1 MANKIQAT
9 MSTEIALNTLGASDS
24 IKRLTQLVG
33 SATSAWKAQEAQLK
47 SAGDSL
53 GAAKAKY
60 DGLSESITRQQ
71 AKIDSL
77 KREQSE
83 LKGNTAETAEQYLKY
98 QHQIDQATTK
108 LASMESQQQKAKSSL
123 DYYKSGLAGLQQQF
137 RQQNEASETY
147 IKRLQAE
154 GKENEANAEK
164 SKLLKN
170 SVENLTKQYKT
181 QEDMLQKIAA
191 ESGKTS
197 SEYLLQKK
205 RLDETAT
212 SLANAKANANHFNSG
227 LADLQQQLKR
237 QNEAFGTYIK
247 RLQAE
252 GRESEVNAEK
262 SKHLKSSIEN
272 LTNQYKIQENML
284 EKVAAESGKT
294 SEKYLLQKK
303 RLDETATSLAHAR
316 NEQEKLNEE
325 FRKAN
330 PTFFDKIRAK
340 AKESANEMQELA
352 EKATHTNSVLGSFR
366 EKLSFGAVAG
376 LAQTAIQGVVSSL
389 SGMTDEVMNTSDAI
403 EKFQSTMNF
412 AGKTKE
418 ETEEATKIFKKYA
431 DDTVY
436 DLNDITN
443 TGAQLAAN
451 GIESYKELA
460 VAAGNLNAVAGG
472 NADTFKSVGMVLTQT
487 AGAGKLTTENWNQM
501 ADAIPGA
508 SGKLQEALKNMNAY
522 TGDFRDAMADG
533 QISAEEFLKAI
544 QDLGSTDAAEEAAR
558 STKTFEGAIG
568 NLEATV
574 TTGMTN
580 VLDAFGKEKVTG
592 TITKFGDF
600 VAKAFEKV
608 ADGIK
613 WMKDN
618 ISVITMGPLGRFANV
633 VKMTFGQVVESF
645 DKGKGAIKDFLEK
658 LGTVNL
664 NFSGAVWQVMAD
676 AVAGISNGFESISK
690 NMKDSESPMNAFKS
704 GFEKIVG
711 LSDKFFMYIYNHT
724 GDIVQ
729 IVSSVT
735 EIVGLFAQGVWDTV
749 SDAIKEIGKGFSV
762 IFKNSKKSFDP
773 ISKLSGAVQEL
784 AKHRDAIKAVGS
796 VLVTYFIGTK
806 VVAGFNA
813 ASTAIK
819 AMAGNI
825 VASFNAI
832 KAAVVANPFLLVA
845 VGITALVA
853 GFVELYKH
861 NKKFRDFCNGIAKS
875 IKDGI
880 GDAIKWLKNT
890 FSNMSKGWNSFKKSI
905 SKGTDNVVKTIK
917 NGVKKVGD
925 FFVNVGKTIKNVMT
939 TIGKILIFAN
949 PVVLGFALMYK
960 ENKKFRKFVKGI
972 VNIAGDLKKG
982 LTKKVDETK
991 KNVGKTW
998 DNLKKTTAKTW
1009 DGIKDDTHKSVTKL
1023 AENVKEKHDE
1033 IHSKW
1038 SKTWKKS
1045 KDYLSNKW
1053 DEINK
1058 DAEKKFG
1065 GNVKSLIFDNLVEIG
1080 NKFKDTWNGIKDGFH
1095 DMWNNLKNLARD
1107 GINAVIGI
1115 PNKGIEGINGLIH
1128 DFGGPKNAISKI
1140 PEVPKFANGTGLF
1153 NGYRNPITKTTLAL
1167 LNDGNDS
1174 PETGNQEAVIMPNG
1188 DLHPVPGRNT
1198 YAVLPAG
1205 AEVLNAS
1212 EWAALSGAKPFAKGT
1227 GFWSKVWNTATNVA
1241 GSVWDGLKDGV
1252 DKFTKMLSFITD
1264 AVAHPVDTLAKKF
1277 NPNSDKLDGMFKHL
1291 GNALYKKP
1299 VENAKNWWKELW
1311 SMANEKASPEV
1322 QAGAIGDDYQF
1333 KDRAADSGADPW
1345 GYFFKECVS
1354 FVASRLANQ
1363 GVNPSLFSHLGN
1375 GNMWLNAPVPHSS
1388 TPRPG
1393 MVAVYAKNGQ
1403 NHVSTVSGVSGDTF
1417 SGEEYN
1423 YAGSH
1428 AYHAFAGRPISQV
1441 DTFLD
1446 FGVHVADKAKEENSP
1461 LRKLIKNQVGGM
1473 FDWITKMIAPLN
1485 GEGGAPQDNPAGGE
1499 VSRWASLVKKALRA
1513 NGLPDNEAY
1522 TNAWLRQIQ
1531 SESGGNPKAVQGG
1544 YTDINTLTG
1553 DLAKGLVQTTSRTFN
1568 AFKFAGHGDIFNGY
1582 DNLLAGIA
1590 YAKSRYGSNMLSVIG
1605 HGHGYRNGGL
1615 VSNHGIYELAEENKP
1630 EYVIP
1635 TDIAKRGRAWQ
1646 LLSEAV
1652 ARFAG
1657 EAPAERQ
1664 TGTSESSLVKLE
1676 AKFDTVIGLL
1686 SQLVSKGDRPI
1697 VNHNLI
1703 DGRSVSNGLVPYMH
1717 EATNAYE
1724 QRQTLLNGGSII

>member
-1 MANKIQAT
+1 

-418 ETEEATKIFKKYA
+418 ETEEATKLFKKYA

-451 GIESYKELA
+451 GINSYKELA
-460 VAAGNLNAVAGG
+460 IAAGNLNAVAGG

-1403 NHVSTVSGVSGDTF
+1403 NHVSTVSGVSGNTF

-1428 AYHAFAGRPISQV
+1428 AYHAFSGRPISQI

-1461 LRKLIKNQVGGM
+1461 LRKLIKGQVGGM
-1473 FDWITKMIAPLN
+1473 FDWIAKMLAPLN
-1485 GEGGAPQDNPAGGE
+1485 MASSLDNPQGGSVE
-1499 VSRWASLVKKALRA
+1499 RWRSYVERALKA
-1513 NGLPDNEAY
+1513 NGIEPTAFRVSKILATIKRESNGDPNAINNWDSNAMAGHPSIGLMQTIGPTFEAY
-1522 TNAWLRQIQ
+1522 
-1531 SESGGNPKAVQGG
+1531 KH
-1544 YTDINTLTG
+1544 
-1553 DLAKGLVQTTSRTFN
+1553 
-1568 AFKFAGHGDIFNGY
+1568 AGHNNIRNGY
-1582 DNLLAGIA
+1582 DNLLAAIN
-1590 YAKSRYGSNMLSVIG
+1590 YIKHRYGTSDAAFNRVAAY
-1605 HGHGYRNGGL
+1605 GYANGGL
-1615 VSNHGIYELAEENKP
+1615 VSKNGVYELAEGNMP

-1646 LLSEAV
+1646 LLTEAV

>member
-9 MSTEIALNTLGASDS
+9 MSTEIALDTLQAGNS

-98 QHQIDQATTK
+98 QRQIDQATTK

-154 GKENEANAEK
+154 G
-164 SKLLKN
+164 
-170 SVENLTKQYKT
+170 
-181 QEDMLQKIAA
+181 
-191 ESGKTS
+191 
-197 SEYLLQKK
+197 
-205 RLDETAT
+205 
-212 SLANAKANANHFNSG
+212 
-227 LADLQQQLKR
+227 
-237 QNEAFGTYIK
+237 
-247 RLQAE
+247 
-252 GRESEVNAEK
+252 RESEVNAEK

-294 SEKYLLQKK
+294 SDKYLLQKK
-303 RLDETATSLAHAR
+303 RLDETATSLANAK

-330 PTFFDKIRAK
+330 PTFFDKIKAK

-389 SGMTDEVMNTSDAI
+389 SGMADEVTNTSDAI

-418 ETEEATKIFKKYA
+418 ETEEATKLFKKYA

-460 VAAGNLNAVAGG
+460 IAAGNLNAVAGG

-592 TITKFGDF
+592 TITKFGDI

-608 ADGIK
+608 ADGVK

-690 NMKDSESPMNAFKS
+690 NMKDSESPINAFKN

-735 EIVGLFAQGVWDTV
+735 EIVGLFAQGVWDTA

-784 AKHRDAIKAVGS
+784 AKHRAAIKALGAVFA
-796 VLVTYFIGTK
+796 TYFIGTK
-806 VVAGFNA
+806 VIAGFNA

-819 AMAGNI
+819 TMAGNI
-825 VASFNAI
+825 VTSFNAI
-832 KAAVVANPFLLVA
+832 KGAVVANPFLIVA
-845 VGITALVA
+845 VAITALVA

-890 FSNMSKGWNSFKKSI
+890 FSNMSKGWNNFKKSI
-905 SKGTDNVVKTIK
+905 SKGTDNVVKSIQ
-917 NGVKKVGD
+917 NGAKKVGD

-949 PVVLGFALMYK
+949 PVVLGFAKMYK
-960 ENKKFRKFVKGI
+960 ENAKFRKFVKSI

-982 LTKKVDETK
+982 LAKKTDEIK
-991 KNVGKTW
+991 KDWDKHWTSFKDSASKTW
-998 DNLKKTTAKTW
+998 NKINKDTEDKMAKQAK
-1009 DGIKDDTHKSVTKL
+1009 GIKD
-1023 AENVKEKHDE
+1023 KHDE
-1033 IHSKW
+1033 IHKQW
-1038 SKTWKKS
+1038 SKTWTKS
-1045 KDYLSNKW
+1045 KDFLSDRW
-1053 DEINK
+1053 DDINADTK
-1058 DAEKKFG
+1058 KKFG
-1065 GNVKSLIFDNLVEIG
+1065 KDLKGLLFSNLDAIG
-1080 NKFKDTWNGIKDGFH
+1080 NKFQEIWNAIRNGFR
-1095 DMWNNLKNLARD
+1095 DMWNGLKDLAGN
-1107 GINAVIGI
+1107 GINAVIAI
-1115 PNKGIEGINGLIH
+1115 PNSGIDGINSLIH
-1128 DFGGPKNAISKI
+1128 DFGGPKNAIGKI
-1140 PEVPKFANGTGLF
+1140 PKVKFANGTGFF
-1153 NGYRNPITKTTLAL
+1153 NGYRNAITRPTLAT

-1174 PETGNQEAVIMPNG
+1174 PETNNQEMVILPNG
-1188 DLHPVPGRNT
+1188 KSFLPQGRNVE
-1198 YAVLPAG
+1198 YLLPAG
-1205 AEVLNAS
+1205 SEVINAS
-1212 EWAALSGAKPFAKGT
+1212 ELAMLAGLNNRQAFAKGT

-1277 NPNSDKLDGMFKHL
+1277 NPKSDNLDGMFKHL

-1299 VENAKNWWKELW
+1299 IENAKNWWKELW
-1311 SMANEKASPEV
+1311 NMANEKASPEV

-1345 GYFFKECVS
+1345 GYYFKECVS

-1403 NHVSTVSGVSGDTF
+1403 NHVSTVSGVSGNTF

-1428 AYHAFAGRPISQV
+1428 AYHAFSGRPISQI

-1461 LRKLIKNQVGGM
+1461 LRKLIKGQVGGM
-1473 FDWITKMIAPLN
+1473 FDWIAKMLAPLN
-1485 GEGGAPQDNPAGGE
+1485 MASSLDNPQGGSVE
-1499 VSRWASLVKKALRA
+1499 RWRSYVERALKA
-1513 NGLPDNEAY
+1513 NGIEPTAFRVSKILATIKRESNGDPNAINNWDSNAMAGHPSIGLMQTIGPTFEAY
-1522 TNAWLRQIQ
+1522 
-1531 SESGGNPKAVQGG
+1531 KH
-1544 YTDINTLTG
+1544 
-1553 DLAKGLVQTTSRTFN
+1553 
-1568 AFKFAGHGDIFNGY
+1568 AGHNNIRNGY
-1582 DNLLAGIA
+1582 DNLLAAIN
-1590 YAKSRYGSNMLSVIG
+1590 YIKHRYGTSDAAFNRVAAY
-1605 HGHGYRNGGL
+1605 GYANGGL
-1615 VSNHGIYELAEENKP
+1615 VSKNGVYELAEGNMP

-1646 LLSEAV
+1646 LLTEAV

-1676 AKFDTVIGLL
+1676 AKFDTVISLL

>member
-9 MSTEIALNTLGASDS
+9 MSTEIALDTLQAGNS
-24 IKRLTQLVG
+24 IKRLTQLVS

-47 SAGDSL
+47 SAGDTL
-53 GAAKAKY
+53 GAAQAKY
-60 DGLSESITRQQ
+60 DGLGDAIKRQQ
-71 AKIDSL
+71 AKIESL
-77 KREQSE
+77 KREQSD

-98 QHQIDQATTK
+98 QRQIDQATTK

-154 GKENEANAEK
+154 G
-164 SKLLKN
+164 
-170 SVENLTKQYKT
+170 
-181 QEDMLQKIAA
+181 
-191 ESGKTS
+191 
-197 SEYLLQKK
+197 
-205 RLDETAT
+205 
-212 SLANAKANANHFNSG
+212 
-227 LADLQQQLKR
+227 
-237 QNEAFGTYIK
+237 
-247 RLQAE
+247 
-252 GRESEVNAEK
+252 RESEVGAEK
-262 SKHLKSSIEN
+262 SRHLKSSIEN

-294 SEKYLLQKK
+294 SDKYLLQKK
-303 RLDETATSLAHAR
+303 RLDETATSLANAK

-389 SGMTDEVMNTSDAI
+389 SGMTDEVTNTSDAI

-418 ETEEATKIFKKYA
+418 ETEEATKLFKKYA

-451 GIESYKELA
+451 GINSYKELA
-460 VAAGNLNAVAGG
+460 IAAGNLNAVAGG

-544 QDLGSTDAAEEAAR
+544 QELGSTDAAEEAAR

-592 TITKFGDF
+592 TITKFGDI

-608 ADGIK
+608 ADGVK

-618 ISVITMGPLGRFANV
+618 IGIIAAGPLGRFVDA
-633 VKMTFGQVVESF
+633 VKSAFGQVVDSF
-645 DKGKGAIKDFLEK
+645 NKGKGAIGEFLGK
-658 LGTVNL
+658 LGTVSL
-664 NFSGAVWQVMAD
+664 NFSSTVWQVMAD
-676 AVAGISNGFESISK
+676 AVTGISKGFESISR

-704 GFEKIVG
+704 GFEKIVS
-711 LSDKFFMYIYNHT
+711 LSDKFFRYISSHT
-724 GDIVQ
+724 KDITQ

-749 SDAIKEIGKGFSV
+749 SDAVKEIGKGFSA

-784 AKHRDAIKAVGS
+784 AKHRDAIKALGAVFA
-796 VLVTYFIGTK
+796 TYFIGSK
-806 VVAGFNA
+806 VIAGFNA
-813 ASTAIK
+813 ASVAVKT
-819 AMAGNI
+819 MAGNI
-825 VASFNAI
+825 VTSFNAI
-832 KAAVVANPFLLVA
+832 KMAVMTNPFLIAAVA
-845 VGITALVA
+845 IAGLVA

-875 IKDGI
+875 VKDGI
-880 GDAIKWLKNT
+880 GGAIKWLKDK
-890 FSNMSKGWNSFKKSI
+890 FSDLSKGWNNFKKSI

-960 ENKKFRKFVKGI
+960 ESAKFRKFVKEI
-972 VNIAGDLKKG
+972 VNIADDLKKG
-982 LTKKVDETK
+982 LSKKVDEAK
-991 KNVGKTW
+991 KTVSKTW
-998 DNLKKTTAKTW
+998 DNLKKSTAKTW
-1009 DGIKDDTHKSVTKL
+1009 DGIKDDTHKSVSKL
-1023 AENVKEKHDE
+1023 AENVKDTHDK
-1033 IHSKW
+1033 IHDRW
-1038 SKTWKKS
+1038 SKTWNKS
-1045 KDYLSNKW
+1045 KDFLSDRW
-1053 DEINK
+1053 DDINK
-1058 DAEKKFG
+1058 TTEKKFG
-1065 GNVKSLIFDNLVEIG
+1065 KNLKDLIFGKLDEIG
-1080 NKFKDTWNGIKDGFH
+1080 NKFKDTWNGIKDGFR
-1095 DMWNNLKNLARD
+1095 DMWNGLKELAGN
-1107 GINAVIGI
+1107 GINAVIKI
-1115 PNKGIEGINGLIH
+1115 PNDGIDGINSLIH

-1140 PEVPKFANGTGLF
+1140 PKVKFANGTGFF
-1153 NGYRNPITKTTLAL
+1153 NGYRNAITRPTLAT

-1174 PETGNQEAVIMPNG
+1174 PETNNQEMVILPNG
-1188 DLHPVPGRNT
+1188 KAILPQGRN
-1198 YAVLPAG
+1198 AQMLLPAG
-1205 AEVLNAS
+1205 SEVLNAS
-1212 EWAALSGAKPFAKGT
+1212 ELAMLAGLNNRQAFAKGT
-1227 GFWSKVWNTATNVA
+1227 GFWSKIWNTATNVA

-1264 AVAHPVDTLAKKF
+1264 AVTHPIETLAKKF
-1277 NPNSDKLDGMFKHL
+1277 NPKSDNLDGMFKHL

-1299 VENAKNWWKELW
+1299 IENAKGWWKELW

-1354 FVASRLANQ
+1354 FVASRLSNQ
-1363 GVNPSLFSHLGN
+1363 GVNPSLFSNLGN
-1375 GNMWLNAPVPHSS
+1375 GNMWLNARVPRSS

-1428 AYHAFAGRPISQV
+1428 AYHAFSGRPISMV

-1461 LRKLIKNQVGGM
+1461 LRKLIKGQVGGM
-1473 FDWITKMIAPLN
+1473 FDWIAKMLAPLN
-1485 GEGGAPQDNPAGGE
+1485 MASSLDNPQGGSVE
-1499 VSRWASLVKKALRA
+1499 RWRSYVERALKA
-1513 NGLPDNEAY
+1513 NGIEPTPFRVSKILQTIKRESNGDPNAINNWDSNAMAGHPSIGLMQTIGPTFEAY
-1522 TNAWLRQIQ
+1522 
-1531 SESGGNPKAVQGG
+1531 KH
-1544 YTDINTLTG
+1544 TG
-1553 DLAKGLVQTTSRTFN
+1553 HNNIR
-1568 AFKFAGHGDIFNGY
+1568 NGY
-1582 DNLLAGIA
+1582 DNLLAAIN
-1590 YAKSRYGSNMLSVIG
+1590 YIKHRYGTSDAAFNRVAAY
-1605 HGHGYRNGGL
+1605 GYRNGGL
-1615 VSNHGIYELAEENKP
+1615 VANHGIYELAEENKP

-1657 EAPAERQ
+1657 EAPDDRSQSA
-1664 TGTSESSLVKLE
+1664 SDASIAKLE

-1697 VNHNLI
+1697 VNHNII
-1703 DGRSVSNGLVPYMH
+1703 DGRSVSNGLAPYMH

>member
-1 MANKIQAT
+1 MANKINAT
-9 MSTEIALNTLGASDS
+9 MSTEISLNTIEASKS
-24 IKRLTQLVG
+24 IKHLTQLVS
-33 SATSAWKAQEAQLK
+33 SATSAWKAQEAQLR
-47 SAGDSL
+47 STGDNL

-60 DGLSESITRQQ
+60 DGLSEAITRQQ

-98 QHQIDQATTK
+98 QRQIDQATTK

-137 RQQNEASETY
+137 RQQNEVSE
-147 IKRLQAE
+147 
-154 GKENEANAEK
+154 
-164 SKLLKN
+164 
-170 SVENLTKQYKT
+170 
-181 QEDMLQKIAA
+181 
-191 ESGKTS
+191 
-197 SEYLLQKK
+197 
-205 RLDETAT
+205 
-212 SLANAKANANHFNSG
+212 
-227 LADLQQQLKR
+227 
-237 QNEAFGTYIK
+237 TYIK

-272 LTNQYKIQENML
+272 LTNQYKIQESML

-294 SEKYLLQKK
+294 SDKYLLQKK
-303 RLDETATSLAHAR
+303 RLDETATSLANAK

-376 LAQTAIQGVVSSL
+376 LAQTAIQGVTSAL
-389 SGMTDEVMNTSDAI
+389 SGMTGEVMNTSDAI

-418 ETEEATKIFKKYA
+418 ETEEATKLFKKYA

-460 VAAGNLNAVAGG
+460 IAAGNLNAVAGG
-472 NADTFKSVGMVLTQT
+472 NADTLKSVGMVLTQT

-592 TITKFGDF
+592 TITKFGDI

-608 ADGIK
+608 ADGVK

-690 NMKDSESPMNAFKS
+690 NMKDSESPMSTFKS
-704 GFEKIVG
+704 VFEKIVD
-711 LSDKFFMYIYNHT
+711 LSDKFFRYISSHSK
-724 GDIVQ
+724 DITQ

-749 SDAIKEIGKGFSV
+749 SDAVKEIGKGFSA

-784 AKHRDAIKAVGS
+784 AKHRSAIKALGAVFA
-796 VLVTYFIGTK
+796 TYFIGSK
-806 VVAGFNA
+806 VIAGFNA
-813 ASTAIK
+813 ASVAIK
-819 AMAGNI
+819 TMAGNI
-825 VASFNAI
+825 VTSFNAI
-832 KAAVVANPFLLVA
+832 KTAVMANPFLIAAVA
-845 VGITALVA
+845 VTALVA

-875 IKDGI
+875 VKDGF
-880 GDAIKWLKNT
+880 GDAVKWLKNT
-890 FSNMSKGWNSFKKSI
+890 FKNMSKGWDNFKKSI

-917 NGVKKVGD
+917 NGAKKVGD

-949 PVVLGFALMYK
+949 PVVLGFSLMYK
-960 ENKKFRKFVKGI
+960 ESAKFRKFIKDI
-972 VNIAGDLKKG
+972 VNIADDLKKG
-982 LTKKVDETK
+982 LSKKVDETK

-1009 DGIKDDTHKSVTKL
+1009 DGIKDDTHKSVSKL
-1023 AENVKEKHDE
+1023 AENVKDTHDK
-1033 IHSKW
+1033 IHDRW
-1038 SKTWKKS
+1038 SKTWNKS
-1045 KDYLSNKW
+1045 KDFLSDRW
-1053 DEINK
+1053 DDINADTK
-1058 DAEKKFG
+1058 KKFG
-1065 GNVKSLIFDNLVEIG
+1065 KDLKGLIFDNLNKIG
-1080 NKFKDTWNGIKDGFH
+1080 DKFQDIWNGIRNGFS
-1095 DMWNNLKNLARD
+1095 DMWNGLKELAGN
-1107 GINAVIGI
+1107 GINAVIKI
-1115 PNKGIEGINGLIH
+1115 PNDGIDGINSLIH

-1140 PEVPKFANGTGLF
+1140 PKVKFANGTGFF
-1153 NGYRNPITKTTLAL
+1153 NGYRNAITRPTLAT

-1174 PETGNQEAVIMPNG
+1174 PETNNQEMVLLPNG
-1188 DLHPVPGRNT
+1188 KAILPRGRN
-1198 YAVLPAG
+1198 AQMLLPAG
-1205 AEVLNAS
+1205 SEVLNAS
-1212 EWAALSGAKPFAKGT
+1212 ELAMLAGLNNRQAFAKGT
-1227 GFWSKVWNTATNVA
+1227 GFWSKIWNTATDVA

-1264 AVAHPVDTLAKKF
+1264 AVAHPIDTLAKKF
-1277 NPNSDKLDGMFKHL
+1277 NPKSDNLDGMFKHL

-1299 VENAKNWWKELW
+1299 VENAQNWWKELW
-1311 SMANEKASPEV
+1311 NMANEKASPEV

-1333 KDRAADSGADPW
+1333 KDRAADSGVDPW
-1345 GYFFKECVS
+1345 GYYFKECVS

-1363 GVNPSLFSHLGN
+1363 GVNPRLFSHLGN
-1375 GNMWLNAPVPHSS
+1375 GNMWLNAPVPRSS

-1428 AYHAFAGRPISQV
+1428 AYHAFSGRPISQI

-1473 FDWITKMIAPLN
+1473 FDWIAKMLAPLN
-1485 GEGGAPQDNPAGGE
+1485 GDGGGPQDNPAGGE

-1553 DLAKGLVQTTSRTFN
+1553 DLAKGLVQTTTRTFN
-1568 AFKFAGHGDIFNGY
+1568 AFKFPGHGDIFNGY

-1590 YAKSRYGSNMLSVIG
+1590 YAKSRYGANMLSVIG
-1605 HGHGYRNGGL
+1605 HGHGYANGGL
-1615 VSNHGIYELAEENKP
+1615 VANHGVYELAEENKP

-1635 TDIAKRGRAWQ
+1635 TDVAKRGRAWQ

-1657 EAPAERQ
+1657 EAPDDRS
-1664 TGTSESSLVKLE
+1664 TSASDASIAKLE
-1676 AKFDTVIGLL
+1676 AKFDTVISLL
-1686 SQLVSKGDRPI
+1686 SQLVSKGNRPI

-1703 DGRSVSNGLVPYMH
+1703 DGRSVSNSLAPYMH

>member
-83 LKGNTAETAEQYLKY
+83 LKGNTSETAAQYLKY
-98 QHQIDQATTK
+98 QQQIDQATTK

-154 GKENEANAEK
+154 G
-164 SKLLKN
+164 
-170 SVENLTKQYKT
+170 
-181 QEDMLQKIAA
+181 
-191 ESGKTS
+191 
-197 SEYLLQKK
+197 
-205 RLDETAT
+205 
-212 SLANAKANANHFNSG
+212 
-227 LADLQQQLKR
+227 
-237 QNEAFGTYIK
+237 
-247 RLQAE
+247 
-252 GRESEVNAEK
+252 RESEVNAEK

-272 LTNQYKIQENML
+272 LTNQYKIQESML

-294 SEKYLLQKK
+294 SDKYLLQKK
-303 RLDETATSLAHAR
+303 RLDETATSLANAK

-376 LAQTAIQGVVSSL
+376 LAQTAIQGVTSAL
-389 SGMTDEVMNTSDAI
+389 SGMTGEVMNTSDAI

-418 ETEEATKIFKKYA
+418 ETEEATKLFKKYA

-460 VAAGNLNAVAGG
+460 IAAGNLNAVAGG

-690 NMKDSESPMNAFKS
+690 NMKDSESPINAFKN

-711 LSDKFFMYIYNHT
+711 LSDKFFMYIYNHN

-749 SDAIKEIGKGFSV
+749 SDVIKEIGKGFSA

-832 KAAVVANPFLLVA
+832 KAAVVANPFLIVA
-845 VGITALVA
+845 VAITALVA

-875 IKDGI
+875 VKDGF
-880 GDAIKWLKNT
+880 GDAVKWLKNT
-890 FSNMSKGWNSFKKSI
+890 FKNMSKGWNNFKKSI
-905 SKGTDNVVKTIK
+905 SKGTDNVVKSIK
-917 NGVKKVGD
+917 NGAKKVGD
-925 FFVNVGKTIKNVMT
+925 FFVSVGKTIKNVMT

-949 PVVLGFALMYK
+949 PVVLGFAKMYK
-960 ENKKFRKFVKGI
+960 ENAKFRKFVKSI

-982 LTKKVDETK
+982 LDKKVGDIK
-991 KNVGKTW
+991 KSVGKTW
-998 DNLKKTTAKTW
+998 DNVKGNTKKTW
-1009 DGIKDDTHKSVTKL
+1009 DDIKENTHKSVSKL

-1065 GNVKSLIFDNLVEIG
+1065 GDAKTLIVDNLAKIG
-1080 NKFKDTWNGIKDGFH
+1080 EKFKETWNGIKDGFR
-1095 DMWNNLKNLARD
+1095 DMWDGLKNLARD

-1115 PNKGIEGINGLIH
+1115 PNKGIDGINGLIH
-1128 DFGGPKNAISKI
+1128 DFGGPKNAIGKI

-1227 GFWSKVWNTATNVA
+1227 GFWSKAWNTATNVA

-1264 AVAHPVDTLAKKF
+1264 AVAHPIDTLAKKF
-1277 NPNSDKLDGMFKHL
+1277 NPKSDNLDGMFKHL

-1299 VENAKNWWKELW
+1299 IENAKDWWKELW

-1333 KDRAADSGADPW
+1333 KDRAADSGVDPW
-1345 GYFFKECVS
+1345 GYYFKECVS
-1354 FVASRLANQ
+1354 FVASRLSNQ
-1363 GVNPSLFSHLGN
+1363 GVNPSLFSGLGN
-1375 GNMWLNAPVPHSS
+1375 GNMWLNARVPRSS

-1403 NHVSTVSGVSGDTF
+1403 NHVSTVSGVSGDMF

-1428 AYHAFAGRPISQV
+1428 AYHAFSGRPISMV

-1446 FGVHVADKAKEENSP
+1446 FGVHVADKAKEESSP
-1461 LRKLIKNQVGGM
+1461 LRKLIKSQVGGM
-1473 FDWITKMIAPLN
+1473 FDWIAKMLAPLN
-1485 GEGGAPQDNPAGGE
+1485 MASSLDNPQGGSVE
-1499 VSRWASLVKKALRA
+1499 RWRSYVERALKA
-1513 NGLPDNEAY
+1513 NGIEPTAFRVSKILATIKRESNGDPNAINNWDSNAMAGHPSIGLMQTIGPTFEAY
-1522 TNAWLRQIQ
+1522 
-1531 SESGGNPKAVQGG
+1531 KH
-1544 YTDINTLTG
+1544 
-1553 DLAKGLVQTTSRTFN
+1553 
-1568 AFKFAGHGDIFNGY
+1568 AGHNNIRNGY
-1582 DNLLAGIA
+1582 DNLLAAIN
-1590 YAKSRYGSNMLSVIG
+1590 YIKHRYGTSDAAFNRVAAY
-1605 HGHGYRNGGL
+1605 GYANGGL
-1615 VSNHGIYELAEENKP
+1615 VANHGVYELAEENKP

-1635 TDIAKRGRAWQ
+1635 TDVAKRGRAWQ

-1657 EAPAERQ
+1657 EAPDDRS
-1664 TGTSESSLVKLE
+1664 TSASDASIAKLE

-1697 VNHNLI
+1697 VNHNII
-1703 DGRSVSNGLVPYMH
+1703 DGRSVSNGLAPYMH
-1717 EATNAYE
+1717 EATNSYE

>member
-1 MANKIQAT
+1 
-9 MSTEIALNTLGASDS
+9 MSTEIALDTLQAGNS
-24 IKRLTQLVG
+24 IKRLTQLVS

-47 SAGDSL
+47 SAGDTL
-53 GAAKAKY
+53 GAAQAKY
-60 DGLSESITRQQ
+60 DGLGDAIKRQQ
-71 AKIDSL
+71 AKIESL
-77 KREQSE
+77 KREQSD

-98 QHQIDQATTK
+98 QRQIDQATTK

-137 RQQNEASETY
+137 RQQNEFSE
-147 IKRLQAE
+147 
-154 GKENEANAEK
+154 
-164 SKLLKN
+164 
-170 SVENLTKQYKT
+170 
-181 QEDMLQKIAA
+181 
-191 ESGKTS
+191 
-197 SEYLLQKK
+197 
-205 RLDETAT
+205 
-212 SLANAKANANHFNSG
+212 
-227 LADLQQQLKR
+227 
-237 QNEAFGTYIK
+237 TYIK

-272 LTNQYKIQENML
+272 LTNQYKIQESML

-294 SEKYLLQKK
+294 SDKYLLQKK
-303 RLDETATSLAHAR
+303 RLDETATSLANAK

-340 AKESANEMQELA
+340 AKESADSMQELA
-352 EKATHTNSVLGSFR
+352 EKATHTNSILGSFR
-366 EKLSFGAVAG
+366 EKLSFGAIAG
-376 LAQTAIQGVVSSL
+376 LGVSAIQSIGSAMNN
-389 SGMTDEVMNTSDAI
+389 MTGEVMNTSDAI

-418 ETEEATKIFKKYA
+418 ETEEATKLFKKYA

-451 GIESYKELA
+451 GIQSYKELA
-460 VAAGNLNAVAGG
+460 IAAGNLNAVAGG
-472 NADTFKSVGMVLTQT
+472 NAETFKSVGMVLTQT

-533 QISAEEFLKAI
+533 QISAEEFFKAI
-544 QDLGSTDAAEEAAR
+544 QDLGSTDAAEAAAR

-568 NLEATV
+568 NLKATV

-592 TITKFGDF
+592 TITKFGDI

-608 ADGIK
+608 ADGVK

-618 ISVITMGPLGRFANV
+618 MGIIAAGPLGRFV
-633 VKMTFGQVVESF
+633 DTVKSAFGQVVDSF
-645 DKGKGAIKDFLEK
+645 NKGKGAIGEFLGK
-658 LGTVNL
+658 LGTVGL
-664 NFSGAVWQVMAD
+664 NFSNTVWQVMAD
-676 AVAGISNGFESISK
+676 AVTGISKGFESISR

-704 GFEKIVG
+704 GFEKIVS
-711 LSDKFFMYIYNHT
+711 LSDKFFRYISSHT
-724 GDIVQ
+724 KDITQ

-749 SDAIKEIGKGFSV
+749 SDAVKEIGKGFSA

-784 AKHRDAIKAVGS
+784 AKHRSAIKAIGS
-796 VLVTYFIGTK
+796 VFATYFIGTK
-806 VVAGFNA
+806 VIAGFNA
-813 ASTAIK
+813 ASAAIK
-819 AMAGNI
+819 VMAGNVI
-825 VASFNAI
+825 TSFNAI
-832 KAAVVANPFLLVA
+832 KVAMMTNPFLIAVVA
-845 VGITALVA
+845 ITALVA

-861 NKKFRDFCNGIAKS
+861 NKKFKKFVDDLAKDAKKAFDNIVKWFKDIPKNLSKAWKNIKDGAKDGMKKLGSVITGKLSDIGKEWNKGWKKSKDYLSDRWNDMKDNTKKSIENIGSTIKNKHDKIHDKWAKTWKKSKDYLSDRWEDMKDNTKKSIGHLGSS
-875 IKDGI
+875 IKD
-880 GDAIKWLKNT
+880 
-890 FSNMSKGWNSFKKSI
+890 
-905 SKGTDNVVKTIK
+905 
-917 NGVKKVGD
+917 
-925 FFVNVGKTIKNVMT
+925 
-939 TIGKILIFAN
+939 
-949 PVVLGFALMYK
+949 
-960 ENKKFRKFVKGI
+960 
-972 VNIAGDLKKG
+972 
-982 LTKKVDETK
+982 
-991 KNVGKTW
+991 
-998 DNLKKTTAKTW
+998 
-1009 DGIKDDTHKSVTKL
+1009 
-1023 AENVKEKHDE
+1023 KHDE
-1033 IHSKW
+1033 IHDKW

-1065 GNVKSLIFDNLVEIG
+1065 GDAKTLIVDNLAKIG
-1080 NKFKDTWNGIKDGFH
+1080 EKFKETWNGIKDGFR
-1095 DMWNNLKNLARD
+1095 DMWDGLKNLARD

-1115 PNKGIEGINGLIH
+1115 PNKGIDGINGLIH
-1128 DFGGPKNAISKI
+1128 DFGGPKNAIGKI
-1140 PEVPKFANGTGLF
+1140 PEVPKFANGTGFF

-1174 PETGNQEAVIMPNG
+1174 PETGNQEAVVMPNG
-1188 DLHPVPGRNT
+1188 DLYPVPGRNT

-1212 EWAALSGAKPFAKGT
+1212 EWAMLSGAKPFAKGT
-1227 GFWSKVWNTATNVA
+1227 GFWSKVWNTATDVA

-1264 AVAHPVDTLAKKF
+1264 AVAHPIDTLAKKF
-1277 NPNSDKLDGMFKHL
+1277 NPKSDNLDGMFKHL

-1299 VENAKNWWKELW
+1299 IENAKDWWKELW

-1333 KDRAADSGADPW
+1333 KDRAADSGTDPW

-1354 FVASRLANQ
+1354 FVASRLSNQ
-1363 GVNPSLFSHLGN
+1363 GVNPSLFSGLGN
-1375 GNMWLNAPVPHSS
+1375 GNMWLNARVPRSS

-1403 NHVSTVSGVSGDTF
+1403 NHVSTVSGVSGDMF

-1428 AYHAFAGRPISQV
+1428 AYHAFSGRPISMV

-1461 LRKLIKNQVGGM
+1461 LRKLIKSQVGGM
-1473 FDWITKMIAPLN
+1473 FDWITKMLAPLN
-1485 GEGGAPQDNPAGGE
+1485 GDGGGPQDNPAGGE
-1499 VSRWASLVKKALRA
+1499 VSRWTSLVKKALRA

-1568 AFKFAGHGDIFNGY
+1568 AFKFPGHGDIFNGY

-1590 YAKSRYGSNMLSVIG
+1590 YAKSRYGANMLSVIG

-1657 EAPAERQ
+1657 EAPDDH
-1664 TGTSESSLVKLE
+1664 SSNASDASIAKLE
-1676 AKFDTVIGLL
+1676 AKFDTVISLL
-1686 SQLVSKGDRPI
+1686 TQLVANGTNPI
-1697 VNHNLI
+1697 ELRTII
-1703 DGRSVSNGLVPYMH
+1703 DGRSVSNELAPFMS
-1717 EATNAYE
+1717 EA
-1724 QRQTLLNGGSII
+1724 LNRNSSRNQIILGGANIR

>member
-212 SLANAKANANHFNSG
+212 SLANAKANANRFNAG
-227 LADLQQQLKR
+227 LVDLQQQLKQ

-272 LTNQYKIQENML
+272 LTNQYKIQESML

-294 SEKYLLQKK
+294 SDKYLLQKK
-303 RLDETATSLAHAR
+303 RLDETATSLANAK

-376 LAQTAIQGVVSSL
+376 LAQTAIQGVVNSL

-418 ETEEATKIFKKYA
+418 ETEEATKLFKKYA

-460 VAAGNLNAVAGG
+460 IAAGNLNAVAGG

-508 SGKLQEALKNMNAY
+508 SGKMQEALKNMNAY

-592 TITKFGDF
+592 TITKFGDI

-608 ADGIK
+608 ADGVK

-645 DKGKGAIKDFLEK
+645 NKGKGAIGDFLEK
-658 LGTVNL
+658 LGTIYL
-664 NFSGAVWQVMAD
+664 NFSGAGWQIMTD

-749 SDAIKEIGKGFSV
+749 SDAIKEIGKGFSA

-784 AKHRDAIKAVGS
+784 AKHRAAIKALGAVFA
-796 VLVTYFIGTK
+796 TYFIGSK
-806 VVAGFNA
+806 VIAGFNA
-813 ASTAIK
+813 ASAAIK
-819 AMAGNI
+819 VMAGNI
-825 VASFNAI
+825 VTSFNAI
-832 KAAVVANPFLLVA
+832 KVAVMTNPFLIAAVA
-845 VGITALVA
+845 ITALVA

-880 GDAIKWLKNT
+880 GGAIKWLKDK
-890 FSNMSKGWNSFKKSI
+890 FKDLSKGWNNFKKSI
-905 SKGTDNVVKTIK
+905 SKGTDNVVKSIK
-917 NGVKKVGD
+917 NGAKKVGD

-1009 DGIKDDTHKSVTKL
+1009 NGIKDDTHKSVSKL
-1023 AENVKEKHDE
+1023 AENVKETHDE

-1227 GFWSKVWNTATNVA
+1227 GFWSKIWNTATNVA

-1264 AVAHPVDTLAKKF
+1264 AVAHPIDTLAKKF
-1277 NPNSDKLDGMFKHL
+1277 NPNSDELDGMFKHL

-1311 SMANEKASPEV
+1311 NMANEKASPDI

-1393 MVAVYAKNGQ
+1393 MIAVYAKNGQ

-1428 AYHAFAGRPISQV
+1428 AYHAFSGRPISQI

-1461 LRKLIKNQVGGM
+1461 LRKLIKGQVGGM
-1473 FDWITKMIAPLN
+1473 FDWIAKMLAPLN
-1485 GEGGAPQDNPAGGE
+1485 MASSLDNPQGGSVE
-1499 VSRWASLVKKALRA
+1499 RWRSYVERALKA
-1513 NGLPDNEAY
+1513 NGIEPTAFRVSKILATIKRESNGDPNAINNWDSNALAGHPSIGLMQTIGPTFEAY
-1522 TNAWLRQIQ
+1522 
-1531 SESGGNPKAVQGG
+1531 KH
-1544 YTDINTLTG
+1544 
-1553 DLAKGLVQTTSRTFN
+1553 
-1568 AFKFAGHGDIFNGY
+1568 AGHNNIRNGY
-1582 DNLLAGIA
+1582 DNLLAAIN
-1590 YAKSRYGSNMLSVIG
+1590 YIKHRYGTSDAAFNRVAAY
-1605 HGHGYRNGGL
+1605 GYANGGL
-1615 VSNHGIYELAEENKP
+1615 VSKNGVYELAEGNMP

-1646 LLSEAV
+1646 LLTEAV

-1664 TGTSESSLVKLE
+1664 TGTSESSLAKLE
-1676 AKFDTVIGLL
+1676 AKFDTVISLL
-1686 SQLVSKGDRPI
+1686 AQLVANGANPI
-1697 VNHNLI
+1697 EVRNII
-1703 DGRSVSNGLVPYMH
+1703 DGRDISNGLAPYMH
-1717 EATNAYE
+1717 TATNNYE
-1724 QRQTLLNGGSII
+1724 RRQALLGGEII

>member
-1 MANKIQAT
+1 MANKINAT
-9 MSTEIALNTLGASDS
+9 MSTEISLNTLGASES
-24 IKRLTQLVG
+24 IKHLTQLVS

-83 LKGNTAETAEQYLKY
+83 LKGNTSETAAQYLKY
-98 QHQIDQATTK
+98 QQQIDQATTK

-212 SLANAKANANHFNSG
+212 SLANAKANANRFNAG
-227 LADLQQQLKR
+227 LVDLQQQLKQ

-272 LTNQYKIQENML
+272 LTNQYKIQESML

-294 SEKYLLQKK
+294 SDKYLLQKK
-303 RLDETATSLAHAR
+303 RLDETATSLANAK

-376 LAQTAIQGVVSSL
+376 LAQTAIQGVVNSL

-418 ETEEATKIFKKYA
+418 ETEEATKLFKKYA

-460 VAAGNLNAVAGG
+460 IAAGNLNAVAGG

-508 SGKLQEALKNMNAY
+508 SGKMQEALKNMNAY

-592 TITKFGDF
+592 TITKFGDI

-608 ADGIK
+608 ADGVK

-645 DKGKGAIKDFLEK
+645 NKGKGAIGDFLEK
-658 LGTVNL
+658 LGTIYL
-664 NFSGAVWQVMAD
+664 NFSGAGWQIMTD

-749 SDAIKEIGKGFSV
+749 SDAIKEIGKGFSA

-784 AKHRDAIKAVGS
+784 AKHRAAIKALGAVFA
-796 VLVTYFIGTK
+796 TYFIGSK
-806 VVAGFNA
+806 VIAGFNA
-813 ASTAIK
+813 ASAAIK
-819 AMAGNI
+819 VMAGNI
-825 VASFNAI
+825 VTSFNAI
-832 KAAVVANPFLLVA
+832 KVAVMTNPFLIAAVA
-845 VGITALVA
+845 ITALVA

-880 GDAIKWLKNT
+880 GGAIKWLKDK
-890 FSNMSKGWNSFKKSI
+890 FKDLSKGWNNFKKSI
-905 SKGTDNVVKTIK
+905 SKGTDNVVKSIK
-917 NGVKKVGD
+917 NGAKKVGD

-1009 DGIKDDTHKSVTKL
+1009 NGIKDDTHKSVSKL
-1023 AENVKEKHDE
+1023 AENVKETHDE

-1227 GFWSKVWNTATNVA
+1227 GFWSKIWNTATNVA

-1311 SMANEKASPEV
+1311 SMANEKASPDI

-1393 MVAVYAKNGQ
+1393 MIAVYAKNGQ

-1428 AYHAFAGRPISQV
+1428 AYHAFSGRPISQI

-1461 LRKLIKNQVGGM
+1461 LRKLIKGQVGGM
-1473 FDWITKMIAPLN
+1473 FDWIAKMLAPLN
-1485 GEGGAPQDNPAGGE
+1485 MASSLDNPQGGSVE
-1499 VSRWASLVKKALRA
+1499 RWRSYVERALKA
-1513 NGLPDNEAY
+1513 NGIEPTAFRVSKILATIKRESNGDPNAINNWDSNALAGHPSIGLMQTIGPTFEAY
-1522 TNAWLRQIQ
+1522 
-1531 SESGGNPKAVQGG
+1531 KH
-1544 YTDINTLTG
+1544 
-1553 DLAKGLVQTTSRTFN
+1553 
-1568 AFKFAGHGDIFNGY
+1568 AGHNNIRNGY
-1582 DNLLAGIA
+1582 DNLLAAIN
-1590 YAKSRYGSNMLSVIG
+1590 YIKHRYGTSDAAFNRVAAY
-1605 HGHGYRNGGL
+1605 GYANGGL
-1615 VSNHGIYELAEENKP
+1615 VSKNGVYELAEGNMP

-1646 LLSEAV
+1646 LLTEAV

-1664 TGTSESSLVKLE
+1664 TGTSESSLAKLE

-1703 DGRSVSNGLVPYMH
+1703 DGRSVSNGLAPYMH

>member
-9 MSTEIALNTLGASDS
+9 MSTEIALDTLQAGNS
-24 IKRLTQLVG
+24 IKRLTQLVS

-47 SAGDSL
+47 SAGDTL
-53 GAAKAKY
+53 GAAQAKY
-60 DGLSESITRQQ
+60 DGLGDAIKRQQ
-71 AKIDSL
+71 AKIESL
-77 KREQSE
+77 KREQSD

-98 QHQIDQATTK
+98 QRQIDQATAK

-170 SVENLTKQYKT
+170 SVENLT
-181 QEDMLQKIAA
+181 
-191 ESGKTS
+191 
-197 SEYLLQKK
+197 
-205 RLDETAT
+205 
-212 SLANAKANANHFNSG
+212 
-227 LADLQQQLKR
+227 
-237 QNEAFGTYIK
+237 
-247 RLQAE
+247 
-252 GRESEVNAEK
+252 
-262 SKHLKSSIEN
+262 
-272 LTNQYKIQENML
+272 NQYKIQENML

-294 SEKYLLQKK
+294 SDKYLLQKK
-303 RLDETATSLAHAR
+303 RLDETATSLANAK
-316 NEQEKLNEE
+316 NEQDKLNEE

-340 AKESANEMQELA
+340 AKESADSMQELA
-352 EKATHTNSVLGSFR
+352 EKATHTNSILGSFR
-366 EKLSFGAVAG
+366 EKLSFGAIAG
-376 LAQTAIQGVVSSL
+376 LGVSAIQSIGSAMNN
-389 SGMTDEVMNTSDAI
+389 MTGEVMNTSDAI

-418 ETEEATKIFKKYA
+418 ETEEATKLFKKYA

-451 GIESYKELA
+451 GINSYKELA
-460 VAAGNLNAVAGG
+460 IAAGNLNAVAGG

-592 TITKFGDF
+592 TITKFGDI

-608 ADGIK
+608 ADGVK

-618 ISVITMGPLGRFANV
+618 MGIIEAGPLGRFV
-633 VKMTFGQVVESF
+633 DTVKSAFGQVVDSF
-645 DKGKGAIKDFLEK
+645 NKGKGAIGEFLGK
-658 LGTVNL
+658 LGTVGL
-664 NFSGAVWQVMAD
+664 NFSNTVWQVMAD
-676 AVAGISNGFESISK
+676 AVTGISKGFESISR

-704 GFEKIVG
+704 GFEKIVS
-711 LSDKFFMYIYNHT
+711 LSDKFFRYISSHT
-724 GDIVQ
+724 KDITQ

-749 SDAIKEIGKGFSV
+749 SDAIKEIGKGFSA

-784 AKHRDAIKAVGS
+784 AKHRSAIKAIGS
-796 VLVTYFIGTK
+796 VFATYFIGTK
-806 VVAGFNA
+806 VIAGFNA
-813 ASTAIK
+813 ASAAIK
-819 AMAGNI
+819 VMAGNVI
-825 VASFNAI
+825 TSFNAI
-832 KAAVVANPFLLVA
+832 KVAMMTNPFLIAVVA
-845 VGITALVA
+845 ITALVA

-875 IKDGI
+875 VKDGI
-880 GDAIKWLKNT
+880 GSAIKWLKDK
-890 FSNMSKGWNSFKKSI
+890 FSDLSKGWDNFKKSI

-960 ENKKFRKFVKGI
+960 ESAKFRKFVKGI
-972 VNIAGDLKKG
+972 VDIADDLKKG
-982 LTKKVDETK
+982 LSKKVDETK
-991 KNVGKTW
+991 RNVGKTW
-998 DNLKKTTAKTW
+998 DNLKKSTSKTW
-1009 DGIKDDTHKSVTKL
+1009 DGIKDDTHKSVSKL
-1023 AENVKEKHDE
+1023 ADNVKDTHDK
-1033 IHSKW
+1033 IHDRW
-1038 SKTWKKS
+1038 SKTWNKS
-1045 KDYLSNKW
+1045 KDFLSDRW
-1053 DEINK
+1053 DDINK
-1058 DAEKKFG
+1058 TTEKKFG
-1065 GNVKSLIFDNLVEIG
+1065 KNLKDLIFGKLDEIG
-1080 NKFKDTWNGIKDGFH
+1080 NKFKDTWNGIKDGFR
-1095 DMWNNLKNLARD
+1095 DMWNGLKELAGN
-1107 GINAVIGI
+1107 GINAVIKI
-1115 PNKGIEGINGLIH
+1115 PNDGIDGINSLIH
-1128 DFGGPKNAISKI
+1128 DFGGPKNAIGKI
-1140 PEVPKFANGTGLF
+1140 PKVKFANGTGFF
-1153 NGYRNPITKTTLAL
+1153 NGYRNAITRPTLAT

-1174 PETGNQEAVIMPNG
+1174 PETNNQEMVILPNG
-1188 DLHPVPGRNT
+1188 KAILPQGRN
-1198 YAVLPAG
+1198 AQMLLPAG
-1205 AEVLNAS
+1205 SEVLNAS
-1212 EWAALSGAKPFAKGT
+1212 ELAMLAGLNNRQAFAKGT
-1227 GFWSKVWNTATNVA
+1227 GFWSKIWNTATNVA

-1264 AVAHPVDTLAKKF
+1264 AVTHPIETLAKKF
-1277 NPNSDKLDGMFKHL
+1277 NPKSDNLDGMFKHL

-1299 VENAKNWWKELW
+1299 IENAKGWWKELW

-1375 GNMWLNAPVPHSS
+1375 GNMWLNARVPRSS

-1428 AYHAFAGRPISQV
+1428 AYHAFSGRPISMV

-1461 LRKLIKNQVGGM
+1461 LRKLIKGQVGGM
-1473 FDWITKMIAPLN
+1473 FDWIAKMLAPLN
-1485 GEGGAPQDNPAGGE
+1485 MASSLDNPQGGSVE
-1499 VSRWASLVKKALRA
+1499 RWRSYVERALKA
-1513 NGLPDNEAY
+1513 NGIEPTPFRVSKILQTIKRESNGDPNAINNWDSNAMAGHPSIGLMQTIGPTFEAY
-1522 TNAWLRQIQ
+1522 
-1531 SESGGNPKAVQGG
+1531 KH
-1544 YTDINTLTG
+1544 
-1553 DLAKGLVQTTSRTFN
+1553 
-1568 AFKFAGHGDIFNGY
+1568 AGHNNIRNGY
-1582 DNLLAGIA
+1582 DNLLAAIN
-1590 YAKSRYGSNMLSVIG
+1590 YIKHRYGTSDAAFNRVAAY
-1605 HGHGYRNGGL
+1605 GYRNGGL

-1635 TDIAKRGRAWQ
+1635 TDVAKRGRAWQ

-1657 EAPAERQ
+1657 EAPDDRSQSANDA
-1664 TGTSESSLVKLE
+1664 SIAKLE

-1697 VNHNLI
+1697 VNHNII
-1703 DGRSVSNGLVPYMH
+1703 DGRSVSNGLAPYMH

>member
-9 MSTEIALNTLGASDS
+9 MSTEIALDTLQAGNS
-24 IKRLTQLVG
+24 IKRLTQLVS

-47 SAGDSL
+47 SAGDTL
-53 GAAKAKY
+53 GAAQAKY
-60 DGLSESITRQQ
+60 DGLGDAIKRQQ
-71 AKIDSL
+71 AKIESL
-77 KREQSE
+77 KREQSD

-98 QHQIDQATTK
+98 QRQIDQATTK

-164 SKLLKN
+164 SK
-170 SVENLTKQYKT
+170 
-181 QEDMLQKIAA
+181 
-191 ESGKTS
+191 
-197 SEYLLQKK
+197 
-205 RLDETAT
+205 
-212 SLANAKANANHFNSG
+212 
-227 LADLQQQLKR
+227 
-237 QNEAFGTYIK
+237 
-247 RLQAE
+247 
-252 GRESEVNAEK
+252 
-262 SKHLKSSIEN
+262 HLKSSIEN

-294 SEKYLLQKK
+294 SDKYLLQKK
-303 RLDETATSLAHAR
+303 RLDETATSLANAK
-316 NEQEKLNEE
+316 NEQDKLNEE

-340 AKESANEMQELA
+340 AKESADSMQELA
-352 EKATHTNSVLGSFR
+352 EKATHTNSILGSFR
-366 EKLSFGAVAG
+366 EKLSFGAIAG
-376 LAQTAIQGVVSSL
+376 LGVSAIQSIGSAMNN
-389 SGMTDEVMNTSDAI
+389 MTGEVMNTSDAI

-418 ETEEATKIFKKYA
+418 ETEEATKLFKKYA

-451 GIESYKELA
+451 GIQSYKELA
-460 VAAGNLNAVAGG
+460 IAAGNLNAVAGG

-522 TGDFRDAMADG
+522 TGDFRDAMANG

-592 TITKFGDF
+592 TITKFGDI

-608 ADGIK
+608 ADGVK

-618 ISVITMGPLGRFANV
+618 MGIIEAGPLGRFV
-633 VKMTFGQVVESF
+633 DTVKSAFGQVVDSF
-645 DKGKGAIKDFLEK
+645 NKGKGAIGEFLGK
-658 LGTVNL
+658 LGTVGL
-664 NFSGAVWQVMAD
+664 NFSNTVWQVMAD
-676 AVAGISNGFESISK
+676 AVTGISKGFEGISR

-711 LSDKFFMYIYNHT
+711 LSDKFFRYISSHT
-724 GDIVQ
+724 KDITQ

-749 SDAIKEIGKGFSV
+749 SDAVKEIGKGFSA

-784 AKHRDAIKAVGS
+784 AKHRSAIKAIGS
-796 VLVTYFIGTK
+796 VFATYFIGTK
-806 VVAGFNA
+806 VIAGFNA
-813 ASTAIK
+813 ASAAVKT
-819 AMAGNI
+819 MAGNI
-825 VASFNAI
+825 VTSFNAI
-832 KAAVVANPFLLVA
+832 KMAVMTNPFLIAAVA
-845 VGITALVA
+845 IAGLVA

-861 NKKFRDFCNGIAKS
+861 NKKFKKFVDDLVKDAKKAFDNIVKWFKDIPKNLSKFWKNIKDGAKDGMKKLGSVITGKLSDIGKEWNKGWKKSKDYLSDRWNDMKGNTKKSIENIGSTIKNKHDKIHDKWAKTWKKSKNYLSDRWEDMKDNTKESIGHLGSS
-875 IKDGI
+875 IKD
-880 GDAIKWLKNT
+880 
-890 FSNMSKGWNSFKKSI
+890 
-905 SKGTDNVVKTIK
+905 
-917 NGVKKVGD
+917 
-925 FFVNVGKTIKNVMT
+925 
-939 TIGKILIFAN
+939 
-949 PVVLGFALMYK
+949 
-960 ENKKFRKFVKGI
+960 
-972 VNIAGDLKKG
+972 
-982 LTKKVDETK
+982 
-991 KNVGKTW
+991 
-998 DNLKKTTAKTW
+998 
-1009 DGIKDDTHKSVTKL
+1009 
-1023 AENVKEKHDE
+1023 KHDE
-1033 IHSKW
+1033 IHDKW

-1065 GNVKSLIFDNLVEIG
+1065 GDAKTLIVDNLAKIG
-1080 NKFKDTWNGIKDGFH
+1080 EKFKETWNGIKDGFR
-1095 DMWNNLKNLARD
+1095 DMWDGLKNLARD

-1115 PNKGIEGINGLIH
+1115 PNKGIDGINGLIH
-1128 DFGGPKNAISKI
+1128 DFGGPKNAIGKI
-1140 PEVPKFANGTGLF
+1140 PEVPKFANGTGFF

-1174 PETGNQEAVIMPNG
+1174 PETGNQEAVVMPNG
-1188 DLHPVPGRNT
+1188 DLYPVPGRNT

-1212 EWAALSGAKPFAKGT
+1212 EWAMLSGAKPFAKGT
-1227 GFWSKVWNTATNVA
+1227 GFWSKIWNTATDVA

-1264 AVAHPVDTLAKKF
+1264 AVAHPIDTLAKKF
-1277 NPNSDKLDGMFKHL
+1277 NPKSDNLDGMFKHL

-1299 VENAKNWWKELW
+1299 IENAKDWWKELW

-1375 GNMWLNAPVPHSS
+1375 GNMWLNARVPRSS

-1428 AYHAFAGRPISQV
+1428 AYHAFAGRPISMV

-1473 FDWITKMIAPLN
+1473 FDWITKMLAPLN
-1485 GEGGAPQDNPAGGE
+1485 GDGGGPQDNPAGGE

-1568 AFKFAGHGDIFNGY
+1568 AFKFPGHSDIFNGY

-1615 VSNHGIYELAEENKP
+1615 VANHGVYELAEENKP

-1657 EAPAERQ
+1657 EAPDDR
-1664 TGTSESSLVKLE
+1664 SSSASDASIAKLE

-1697 VNHNLI
+1697 VNHNII
-1703 DGRSVSNGLVPYMH
+1703 DGRSVSNGLAPYMH

>member
-98 QHQIDQATTK
+98 QRQIDQATTK
-108 LASMESQQQKAKSSL
+108 LTSMESQQQKAKSSL

-154 GKENEANAEK
+154 G
-164 SKLLKN
+164 
-170 SVENLTKQYKT
+170 
-181 QEDMLQKIAA
+181 
-191 ESGKTS
+191 
-197 SEYLLQKK
+197 
-205 RLDETAT
+205 
-212 SLANAKANANHFNSG
+212 
-227 LADLQQQLKR
+227 
-237 QNEAFGTYIK
+237 
-247 RLQAE
+247 
-252 GRESEVNAEK
+252 RESEVNAEK

-272 LTNQYKIQENML
+272 LTNQYKIQESML
-284 EKVAAESGKT
+284 EKVSAESGKT
-294 SEKYLLQKK
+294 SDKYLLQKK
-303 RLDETATSLAHAR
+303 RLDETATSLANAK

-330 PTFFDKIRAK
+330 PTFFDKIRVK

-376 LAQTAIQGVVSSL
+376 LAQTAIQGVTSAL
-389 SGMTDEVMNTSDAI
+389 SGMTGEVMNTSDAI

-418 ETEEATKIFKKYA
+418 ETEEATKLFKKYA

-460 VAAGNLNAVAGG
+460 IAAGNLNAVAGG

-508 SGKLQEALKNMNAY
+508 SGKMQEALKNMNAY

-592 TITKFGDF
+592 TITKFGDI

-608 ADGIK
+608 ADGVK

-690 NMKDSESPMNAFKS
+690 NMKDSESPINAFKN

-735 EIVGLFAQGVWDTV
+735 EIVGLFAQGVWDTA

-784 AKHRDAIKAVGS
+784 AKHRAAIKALGAVFA
-796 VLVTYFIGTK
+796 TYFIGTK
-806 VVAGFNA
+806 VIAGFNA

-819 AMAGNI
+819 TMAGNI
-825 VASFNAI
+825 VTSFNAI
-832 KAAVVANPFLLVA
+832 KGAVVANPFLIVA
-845 VGITALVA
+845 VAITALVA

-890 FSNMSKGWNSFKKSI
+890 FSNMSKGWNNFKKSI
-905 SKGTDNVVKTIK
+905 SKGTDNVVKSIQ
-917 NGVKKVGD
+917 NGAKKVGD

-949 PVVLGFALMYK
+949 PVVLGFAKMYK
-960 ENKKFRKFVKGI
+960 ENAKFRKFVKSI

-982 LTKKVDETK
+982 LAKKTDEIK
-991 KNVGKTW
+991 KDWDKHWTSFKDSASKTW
-998 DNLKKTTAKTW
+998 NKINKDTEDKMAKQAKE
-1009 DGIKDDTHKSVTKL
+1009 IKD
-1023 AENVKEKHDE
+1023 KHDE
-1033 IHSKW
+1033 IHKQW
-1038 SKTWKKS
+1038 SKTWTKS
-1045 KDYLSNKW
+1045 KDFLSDRW
-1053 DEINK
+1053 DDINADTK
-1058 DAEKKFG
+1058 KKFG
-1065 GNVKSLIFDNLVEIG
+1065 KDLKGLLFSNLDAIG
-1080 NKFKDTWNGIKDGFH
+1080 NKFQEIWNAIRNGFR
-1095 DMWNNLKNLARD
+1095 DMWNGLKDLAGN
-1107 GINAVIGI
+1107 GINAVIAI
-1115 PNKGIEGINGLIH
+1115 PNSGIDGINSLIH
-1128 DFGGPKNAISKI
+1128 DFGGPKNAIGKI
-1140 PEVPKFANGTGLF
+1140 PKVKFANGTGFF
-1153 NGYRNPITKTTLAL
+1153 NGYRNAITRPTLAT

-1174 PETGNQEAVIMPNG
+1174 PETNNQEMVILPNG
-1188 DLHPVPGRNT
+1188 KSFLPQGRNVE
-1198 YAVLPAG
+1198 YLLPAG
-1205 AEVLNAS
+1205 SEVINAS
-1212 EWAALSGAKPFAKGT
+1212 ELAMLAGLNNRQAFAKGT

-1264 AVAHPVDTLAKKF
+1264 AVAHPIDTLAKKF
-1277 NPNSDKLDGMFKHL
+1277 NPKSDNLDGMFKHL

-1393 MVAVYAKNGQ
+1393 MIAVYAKNGQ
-1403 NHVSTVSGVSGDTF
+1403 NHVSTVSGVSGGTF

-1428 AYHAFAGRPISQV
+1428 AYHAFSGRPISQI

-1461 LRKLIKNQVGGM
+1461 LRKLIKGQVGGM
-1473 FDWITKMIAPLN
+1473 FDWIAKMLAPLN
-1485 GEGGAPQDNPAGGE
+1485 MASSLDNPQGGSVE
-1499 VSRWASLVKKALRA
+1499 RWRSYVERALKA
-1513 NGLPDNEAY
+1513 NGIEPTAFRVSKILATIKRESNGDPNAINNWDSNALAGHPSIGLMQTIGPTFEAY
-1522 TNAWLRQIQ
+1522 
-1531 SESGGNPKAVQGG
+1531 KH
-1544 YTDINTLTG
+1544 
-1553 DLAKGLVQTTSRTFN
+1553 
-1568 AFKFAGHGDIFNGY
+1568 AGHNNIRNGY
-1582 DNLLAGIA
+1582 DNLLAAIN
-1590 YAKSRYGSNMLSVIG
+1590 YIKHRYGTSDAAFNRVAAY
-1605 HGHGYRNGGL
+1605 GYRNGGL
-1615 VSNHGIYELAEENKP
+1615 VSNHGVYELAEENKP

-1635 TDIAKRGRAWQ
+1635 TDVAKRGRAWQ

-1657 EAPAERQ
+1657 EAPDDRNQSA
-1664 TGTSESSLVKLE
+1664 SDASIAKLE

-1697 VNHNLI
+1697 EVKNLI
-1703 DGRSVSNGLVPYMH
+1703 DGRSVSDGLAPYMH
-1717 EATNAYE
+1717 KATNAYE